1 MTDLTAAAR
10 EGFYTIGTTDGE
22 PKRCPYLATSPN
34 AYAWLVGRHMGRH
47 GNSEPMR
54 VRMGRGSKVRVA
66 SMMFAVDDNGTVSRV
81 S

>member
-1 MTDLTAAAR
+1 MDGGPWKAHERRTTMTDLTAAAR

-54 VRMGRGSKVRVA
+54 VRMGRGESQLVQR
-66 SMMFAVDDNGTVSRV
+66 
-81 S
+81 